1 MSELIN
7 ETENFE
13 EILDFSIDNET
24 RLELYLKYFR
34 NEEEKGNKNNSLE
47 LLNRI
52 ISMYQFSGSRNIEK
66 FMKMLIENNELSR
79 IFQLEVA
86 KGLLLFNEE
95 EEKIEPT
102 DSVEEIEIKRE
113 NNERVKE
120 RNILRQN
127 LGYESLDYV
136 CERLKGSDVSTPCQL
151 EAIIMLMKCQKYR
164 DNSDKYFRI
173 LINDQNIDCDYRYNC
188 ILSLEKSGVYDSQFF
203 IHNACLDFVRED
215 KNRTIYRILA
225 GQYLLQHFEKVEK
238 VEKENSTENSKLVQ
252 DILIGFATDND
263 LDYNLRADAADT
275 LLSLGNGEYK
285 NQARD
290 IIMCLGRI
298 GGNNRTIYDNAQN
311 VHASS
316 IEKSVNDVL
325 QQLCTIVPI
334 LEINRVQIDYDY
346 VYHEIEDILKEK
358 HFTCD
363 KVCKNNNSEEIKFC
377 GNECQKQFEKEDK
390 IRIALNRIKMDRVLY
405 TNFNN
410 TLSNIFV
417 RLWSYIVE
425 SEYKDEMVQ
434 RLLEELEEMSGTCSS
449 GFASRL
455 VNVISGFDEE
465 LTIRISIED
474 QIVANFSG
482 RLNAR
487 AQRILDKDSPFYT
500 EKLNDILELY
510 INSHEKLKNN
520 IIKRIRKGE
529 YLTELPPMK
538 DIIVEYLKLDRETK
552 IQNCIE
558 DFSENV
564 LCEMMVNSNKYESR
578 QNFSLFFRTYLS
590 EIREELSKE
599 FEGMIT
605 ETEFDLCIRRA
616 ISSYEGVKDMA

>member
-7 ETENFE
+7 ETETEIEKFE
-13 EILDFSIDNET
+13 EILDFSIDNDT

-66 FMKMLIENNELSR
+66 FMKMLIENSQLSR

-95 EEKIEPT
+95 DEKIEPT
-102 DSVEEIEIKRE
+102 DSAEEIEIKKD

-127 LGYESLDYV
+127 LAYESLDYV

-203 IHNACLDFVRED
+203 IHNACLDFVKED
-215 KNRTIYRILA
+215 KNRTMYRILA
-225 GQYLLQHFEKVEK
+225 GQYLLQHFEKNEK
-238 VEKENSTENSKLVQ
+238 VEKENSILVQ

-334 LEINRVQIDYDY
+334 LEINRIQIDYDY

-363 KVCKNNNSEEIKFC
+363 KVCKNNNTEEIKFC
-377 GNECQKQFEKEDK
+377 GNECKKQFEKEDK

-449 GFASRL
+449 GLASRL

-487 AQRILDKDSPFYT
+487 AQRILDEDSPFYT

-510 INSHEKLKNN
+510 INSNEKLKNN

-529 YLTELPPMK
+529 SLTELPPMK